1 MKQLL
6 QQGDTVIAT
15 ARSGKDAP
23 ALQQLAASSGGRLH
37 ITDLDSSKPES
48 IQSWA
53 AELQSKTGRVDVSR
67 AGEDMLMR
75 RRNVQVH
82 AAPCHGSPWV
92 SAVHTCHTNGAPA
105 SLVVQLLINNAG
117 AMEQPKPF
125 GQVPAS
131 DLMDMFALNAAGGRS
146 FG

>member
-53 AELQSKTGRVDVSR
+53 AELQSKTECVDVSR
-67 AGEDMLMR
+67 AGGCAAG
-75 RRNVQVH
+75 RRNLQAH
-82 AAPCHGSPWV
+82 AAHATGCRW
-92 SAVHTCHTNGAPA
+92 SAVHTCHTGAPA
-105 SLVVQLLINNAG
+105 SLAVQLLINNAG